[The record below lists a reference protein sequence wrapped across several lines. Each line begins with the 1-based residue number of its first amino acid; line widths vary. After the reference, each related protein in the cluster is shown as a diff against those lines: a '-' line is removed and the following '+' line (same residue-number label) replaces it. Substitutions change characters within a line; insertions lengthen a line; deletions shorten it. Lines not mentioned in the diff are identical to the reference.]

1 MAQTSDKFE
10 IHKVLDVKGLSCP
23 LPILRTK
30 MALANLKP
38 GQVVRVMAT
47 DPHSVVDFQAF
58 CARTGHELLEVVE
71 GPEVIEFF
79 VRQRRAGKATKSGH
93 RSQ

>member
-10 IHKVLDVKGLSCP
+10 IHKVLNVKGLNCP

-30 MALANLKP
+30 MVLANLKP
-38 GQVVRVMAT
+38 GQVVHVMAT

-58 CARTGHELLEVVE
+58 CARNGHELLDLVE
-71 GPEVIEFF
+71 GPEVFEFF
-79 VRQRRAGKATKSGH
+79 LRHRRAAKATGTAD
-93 RSQ
+93 RPQ